1 MHVYTQQ
8 GVNFKNDWMRKNI
21 LQVICTII
29 SPMTENLMEA
39 KLLKPSDS
47 GPCHSV
53 ETESFSCL
61 PRGTFGKWVSGYI
74 IFYKKIQGLSTN
86 NISPTCPIILLT
98 KLFCPWDS
106 PGKNTGVGCHFL
118 LQGSS
123 RPRDRTQVSCIAGRH
138 FKLNGRGQG

>member
-86 NISPTCPIILLT
+86 NISPTCPIILQKKSRRDISYTPIRISNKGFLNE
-98 KLFCPWDS
+98 LCP
-106 PGKNTGVGCHFL
+106 V
-118 LQGSS
+118 
-123 RPRDRTQVSCIAGRH
+123 
-138 FKLNGRGQG
+138 RGLRKY

>member
-86 NISPTCPIILLT
+86 NISPTCPIILQ
-98 KLFCPWDS
+98 K
-106 PGKNTGVGCHFL
+106 K
-118 LQGSS
+118 S
-123 RPRDRTQVSCIAGRH
+123 RRDISYTHQIIFQPQMSITLRLGNPREPITILRI
-138 FKLNGRGQG
+138 